1 MKKILGKIRIWW
13 YLHIANPVV
22 RKGET
27 QDGAFKW
34 VFRRFW
40 LEISTFSGNFKA
52 RFMADEHPYAYLL
65 AGKTDENIFGFCQ
78 IVYMLGTMLTTD
90 QGLVND
96 VQKALDKYIKR
107 LNKQAAAEAKVE
119 DETEEKIALE
129 TEKAIQEHVEM
140 PKKERKKVEREING
154 RFKKRV
160 KEVEKNEE
168 KGIEKAR

>member
-1 MKKILGKIRIWW
+1 MKKILEKIRIWW

-65 AGKTDENIFGFCQ
+65 AGKTDENIIGFCQ
-78 IVYMLGTMLTTD
+78 MMYMLGQTLTAD

-96 VQKALDKYIKR
+96 VQKAFDKYQKR

-129 TEKAIQEHVEM
+129 TEKAIQEHIEL
-140 PKKERKKVEREING
+140 PAKERKKVERGIDG
-154 RFKKRV
+154 RFKKAV
-160 KEVEKNEE
+160 AQNLQKDD
-168 KGIEKAR
+168 A